1 MPEANNKRVAKNTL
15 FLYFRMI
22 LIMLVSLYTSRVVLA
37 QLGIS
42 DFGIY
47 NVTAGVVTM
56 LSFLNSCM
64 ASSTQRYMTFELG
77 RGDMQRLKDVFAAS
91 LNIHAAMALV
101 IVVLA
106 ETLGL
111 WIVNHQ
117 LVIPPDRMLAAHWV
131 YQFAI
136 LTFCINIIQV
146 PYNAVLIAHERMN
159 VYAYFSIVEVCLKLG
174 IVYLLVV
181 CPIDKLIA
189 YGVLLFSVQ
198 LIVRCMYQLYCHKH
212 YEESRFRWFWDKAL
226 YRQMTG
232 FAGWNLFGSIAW
244 LLRDQGVNIILNL
257 FFGPVINAA
266 RGVALQVSNAVMGF
280 IANFQV
286 ALNPQI
292 TKNYAQGHIAEME
305 KLAYLGIKFSFIILF
320 LLAFPL
326 ALNIDYVLHVWLEEV
341 PEHTSLFVTLIMA
354 DGLCGTLFGVP
365 LMTSLSATGKIRN
378 YQVWVSLVILFI
390 VPAGYMALS
399 LGCEASSVFYVSMLF
414 TLLSGFVRFLFCR
427 SLLGYSLR
435 RMTGTVLVPVFGMVA
450 LSLPLPILLKVYVW
464 STPDLGSVVLSALAA
479 LLVAACAAW
488 LVGMQARERSVIVA
502 MVRSRL
508 PRKQKQT
515 QA

>member
-159 VYAYFSIVEVCLKLG
+159 IYA
-174 IVYLLVV
+174 
-181 CPIDKLIA
+181 
-189 YGVLLFSVQ
+189 
-198 LIVRCMYQLYCHKH
+198 
-212 YEESRFRWFWDKAL
+212 
-226 YRQMTG
+226 
-232 FAGWNLFGSIAW
+232 
-244 LLRDQGVNIILNL
+244 
-257 FFGPVINAA
+257 
-266 RGVALQVSNAVMGF
+266 
-280 IANFQV
+280 
-286 ALNPQI
+286 
-292 TKNYAQGHIAEME
+292 
-305 KLAYLGIKFSFIILF
+305 
-320 LLAFPL
+320 
-326 ALNIDYVLHVWLEEV
+326 
-341 PEHTSLFVTLIMA
+341 
-354 DGLCGTLFGVP
+354 
-365 LMTSLSATGKIRN
+365 
-378 YQVWVSLVILFI
+378 
-390 VPAGYMALS
+390 
-399 LGCEASSVFYVSMLF
+399 
-414 TLLSGFVRFLFCR
+414 
-427 SLLGYSLR
+427 
-435 RMTGTVLVPVFGMVA
+435 
-450 LSLPLPILLKVYVW
+450 
-464 STPDLGSVVLSALAA
+464 
-479 LLVAACAAW
+479 
-488 LVGMQARERSVIVA
+488 
-502 MVRSRL
+502 
-508 PRKQKQT
+508 
-515 QA
+515 